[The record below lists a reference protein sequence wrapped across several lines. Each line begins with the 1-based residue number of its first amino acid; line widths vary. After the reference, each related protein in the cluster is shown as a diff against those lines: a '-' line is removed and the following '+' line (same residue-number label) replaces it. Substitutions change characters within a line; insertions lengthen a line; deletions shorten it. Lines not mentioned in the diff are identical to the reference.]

1 MMNTEV
7 ESLWLAAD
15 SIQAANLSKIEF
27 ERTSGFEYKCILIGN
42 VSKMLYIFE
51 WLVG

>member
-7 ESLWLAAD
+7 ESLWLEAD

-27 ERTSGFEYKCILIGN
+27 EPTSGFEYKFIQNCFEN
-42 VSKMLYIFE
+42 VIHFRTL
-51 WLVG
+51 G

>member
-7 ESLWLAAD
+7 ESLWLEAD

-27 ERTSGFEYKCILIGN
+27 EATSGFEYKF
-42 VSKMLYIFE
+42 IFS
-51 WLVG
+51 